1 MNMIR
6 SEPATPS
13 LSMQKKRVVSKDK
26 LVLGTVITAI
36 TLYLVTTVLLPL
48 LAMLARSVQ
57 DSDGHFVGL
66 ANFYEYL
73 NNPALTVSVSNTLT
87 VGATITT
94 IVVLL
99 AFLYA
104 YALTRTCM
112 PFKSAFKVLG
122 MLPILAPSLLPAI
135 SMIYLFGNQGVATD
149 LLMGHSIYGLP
160 GIVIGLVF
168 WTFPH
173 ALLILNTALTTADAR
188 LYESARV
195 MRSSPFR
202 TFITVTLP
210 AAKFGLISTVT
221 VIFTL
226 VVTDFGVAKV
236 VGGQYNVLATDIYKQ
251 VIGQQNFAMGAVTS
265 VFLLLPAV
273 LAFIVNRKVQKKQ
286 KELFSSKSIAFKPTP
301 NSLKDSLFFIICSL
315 ILLGIVAV
323 IGMAIYG
330 SLVTFWPWNMQLSLH
345 NYQFD
350 AFSAGG
356 WTPFFTSL
364 KLAFGTAI
372 VGTTIIFITAYNV
385 EKSTMPKAIRGII
398 QAMAMLPVAVPGMVL
413 GLGYIF
419 FFNMPENPLN
429 LLYGTLTL
437 LIINTV
443 AHYFTVGHLTSLA
456 ALKKLPAEIE
466 QVAASLKI
474 PQYKAF
480 MKVSMPFCLPALLDI
495 SIYLFVNA
503 MTTTS
508 AVVFLYSADFMPA
521 SVAVLS
527 MEDAGQIGPA
537 SAMAVLI
544 LLTATSVKLLHL
556 LFGKVIIKYTEAYH

>member
-1 MNMIR
+1 MNMSR
-6 SEPATPS
+6 LELAMPS
-13 LSMQKKRVVSKDK
+13 LFIKKKLAPCKDNLILITVV
-26 LVLGTVITAI
+26 TITI
-36 TLYLVTTVLLPL
+36 VYLVTTVLLPL
-48 LAMLARSVQ
+48 LAMLTRSVK
-57 DSDGHFVGL
+57 DSDGYFVGL

-73 NNPALTVSVSNTLT
+73 NNPALTASVSHTLT
-87 VGATITT
+87 TGVIVTT
-94 IVVLL
+94 LVVFL

-104 YALTRTCM
+104 YGLTRTCI
-112 PFKSAFKVLG
+112 PFKSVFKVLG
-122 MLPILAPSLLPAI
+122 MLPILVPSLLPAI

-149 LLMGHSIYGLP
+149 MLMGHSIYGLL
-160 GIVIGLVF
+160 GIVIGLAF

-173 ALLILNTALTTADAR
+173 AVLILNTALSTADAR

-195 MRSSPFR
+195 MRSSPFY

-210 AAKFGLISTVT
+210 TVKFGLISTVT

-236 VGGQYNVLATDIYKQ
+236 IGGQYNVLATDIYKQ

-265 VFLLLPAV
+265 VFLLMPAI
-273 LAFIVNRKVQKKQ
+273 LAFIVDRKVQKRQ
-286 KELFSSKSIAFKPTP
+286 KALFSSKSIPFKPAP
-301 NSLKDSLFFIICSL
+301 NRLRDSLFFILCSL
-315 ILLGIVAV
+315 IVLGIVTV

-330 SLVTFWPWNMQLSLH
+330 SLVTFWPWNTQLSLR

-350 AFSAGG
+350 AFSSSG
-356 WTPFFTSL
+356 WDPFFTSL

-372 VGTTIIFITAYNV
+372 VGTIIIFITAYNL
-385 EKSTMPKAIRGII
+385 EKSTMPKAIREII
-398 QAMAMLPVAVPGMVL
+398 QAMAMLPVAVPGLVL

-429 LLYGTLTL
+429 LLYGTLAL

-443 AHYFTVGHLTSLA
+443 AHYFTVGHLTALA
-456 ALKKLPAEIE
+456 ALKKLPVEIE

-480 MKVSMPFCLPALLDI
+480 LKVSVPFCLPALLDI

-508 AVVFLYSADFMPA
+508 AVVFLYSPDFMPA
-521 SVAVLS
+521 SVAVMN
-527 MEDAGQIGPA
+527 MEDAGQMGPA

-556 LFGKVIIKYTEAYH
+556 LLGKVILNRTGAYY